1 MLLFCNG
8 GGAQTK
14 ALRQRLK
21 YCAGVASYGA
31 GCHGSLILCVGGTD
45 GFFHFLSNLHMH
57 TPLLA
62 SKTMSLS
69 SILYILKNHQFL
81 VSSCIG
87 IYELS
92 RAFFPRKQSNTGYLT
107 YYQSLKRLVRTP
119 FSKSRRTSAPK
130 ICQINVFS
138 CILYIETIHYEY
150 SSSRIDYG

>member
-1 MLLFCNG
+1 MP
-8 GGAQTK
+8 
-14 ALRQRLK
+14 
-21 YCAGVASYGA
+21 SYERSMNTPTTTTLVV
-31 GCHGSLILCVGGTD
+31 CIL
-45 GFFHFLSNLHMH
+45 HYS
-57 TPLLA
+57 

-150 SSSRIDYG
+150 SSSRLWIVPTALTSNPTFVFVFFSLFEYITGVDS